1 MPGHLTILD
10 GYDTNGEAR
19 NMKIK
24 NTVYQIH
31 IFDAWDRT
39 VESFRNEEDAKER
52 AKYYATLYGTAKI
65 VKHTEIDEVLG
76 RFVRKEV
83 D

>member
-1 MPGHLTILD
+1 MNEQD
-10 GYDTNGEAR
+10 NTNGEVR
-19 NMKIK
+19 NTKIE

-31 IFDAWDRT
+31 IFDFCDCT

-65 VKHTEIDEVLG
+65 VKHTEIDEVVG

>member
-1 MPGHLTILD
+1 MNNEA
-10 GYDTNGEAR
+10 DTNGEAR
-19 NMKIK
+19 NTKVE

-31 IFDAWDRT
+31 IFDAWDDDYRT
-39 VESFRNEEDAKER
+39 VESFRKEEDAKER
-52 AKYYATLYGTAKI
+52 AKYYATMHGTAKI
-65 VKHTEIDEVLG
+65 VKHTEIDEVVG

>member
-1 MPGHLTILD
+1 MNNEA
-10 GYDTNGEAR
+10 DTNGEAR
-19 NMKIK
+19 NTKVE

-31 IFDAWDRT
+31 IFNDWYDEYRT

-65 VKHTEIDEVLG
+65 VKHTEIDEVVG

>member
-1 MPGHLTILD
+1 MNNEA
-10 GYDTNGEAR
+10 DTNGEAR
-19 NMKIK
+19 NTKVE

-31 IFDAWDRT
+31 IFHDWYDEYRT

-52 AKYYATLYGTAKI
+52 AKYYAMLYGTAKI
-65 VKHTEIDEVLG
+65 EKHTEIDEVVG

>member
-1 MPGHLTILD
+1 MNEQD
-10 GYDTNGEAR
+10 NTNGEVR
-19 NMKIK
+19 NTKIE

-39 VESFRNEEDAKER
+39 VESFSNEEAAKER
-52 AKYYATLYGTAKI
+52 AKYYATMYGTAKI
-65 VKHTEIDEVLG
+65 VKHTEIDEVVG

>member
-1 MPGHLTILD
+1 MNNEA
-10 GYDTNGEAR
+10 DTNGEAR
-19 NMKIK
+19 NTKVE

-31 IFDAWDRT
+31 IFDAWDCI

-52 AKYYATLYGTAKI
+52 AKYYATMHGTAKI
-65 VKHTEIDEVLG
+65 VKHTEIDEVVG

>member
-1 MPGHLTILD
+1 MNNEA
-10 GYDTNGEAR
+10 DTNGEAR
-19 NMKIK
+19 NTKVE

-31 IFDAWDRT
+31 IFNDWYDEYRT

-65 VKHTEIDEVLG
+65 VKHTEIDEVVG
-76 RFVRKEV
+76 RFVRKEAA
-83 D
+83 